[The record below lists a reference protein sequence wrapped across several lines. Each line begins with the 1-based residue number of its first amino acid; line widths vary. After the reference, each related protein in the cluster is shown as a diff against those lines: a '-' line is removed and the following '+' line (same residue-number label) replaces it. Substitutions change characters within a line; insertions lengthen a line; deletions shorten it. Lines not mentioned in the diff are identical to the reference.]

1 MRVEELMHARPITVS
16 EDDSLGLAFQLMR
29 WKGIRHLPVLRGDRV
44 VGVLTETDLARCIG
58 PGAVL
63 SLEGRVRDRMSTDV
77 QTVGPH
83 ASLADV
89 AAVLVTNRIGCVP
102 VVDAAMRPLAIVT
115 DTDIL
120 SYVAQCSVDARARS
134 H

>member
-1 MRVEELMHARPITVS
+1 MRIDALMHPRPITVS

-29 WKGIRHLPVLRGDRV
+29 WKGIRHLPVLRGERV

-58 PGAVL
+58 PGSVL

-83 ASLADV
+83 ATVADV

-102 VVDAAMRPLAIVT
+102 VVDAGMRLVAIVT
-115 DTDIL
+115 DTDVL
-120 SYVAQCSVDARARS
+120 SHVAQCSVDTRVERA
-134 H
+134 